1 MIQKPQRS
9 CLLTPDKEDLF
20 YGKIFAN
27 KNGFLNE
34 ELKNEYNHFMTHK
47 FQNYNLELINFT
59 GIRDIIFETSK
70 KNDSILL
77 YNKRK

>member
-27 KNGFLNE
+27 KNGFLSE

-47 FQNYNLELINFT
+47 FQNYNYYSDNC
-59 GIRDIIFETSK
+59 DICSFKEK
-70 KNDSILL
+70 CA
-77 YNKRK
+77 